1 MKIIPR
7 EARRI
12 TYSTKIRALKKL
24 NLSALQKSVLI
35 GSALGDGNLELNWS
49 KTNYRLRIGGSEKQ
63 KDYIFWKYNI
73 LKNIVLTEP
82 KYSLPTKSFHFSTI
96 SHPEISELG
105 KIFYCG
111 KKKVLPDKIS
121 ELIKNRTA
129 IAVWFMDDG
138 NVIRRNGKIYG
149 YHFNTQSFSKEENA
163 MLVKMLENIYGIESM
178 IENNH
183 DYYRIRIM
191 RKHSREI
198 LKQIIGNIIIPSMQY
213 KIS

>member
-73 LKNIVLTEP
+73 LKDIVLTEP
-82 KYSLPTKSFHFSTI
+82 KYNQSTKSFHFSTI
-96 SHPEISELG
+96 SHPEITELG
-105 KIFYCG
+105 KIFYNG
-111 KKKVLPDKIS
+111 SKKVLPDKIS
-121 ELIKNRTA
+121 ELLKDQTA
-129 IAVWFMDDG
+129 VAIWFMDDG
-138 NVIRRNGKIYG
+138 NAIKRSGKIYG
-149 YHFNTQSFSKEENA
+149 YHFNTQSFSKEENVSLA
-163 MLVKMLENIYGIESM
+163 QTLENVYGIESM
-178 IENNH
+178 LEINH
-183 DYYRIRIM
+183 GRYRIRIM
-191 RKHSREI
+191 RKNSREI
-198 LKQIIGNIIIPSMQY
+198 LKKIIRNKILGSMQY
-213 KIS
+213 KIG